1 MIIYCRTKQH
11 YPSFN
16 NVAALIF
23 FLNIYSF
30 VQLGEQSAPPRPKVG
45 RRSNAGLC
53 VGTVLFILLS
63 LCLEYTGLLS
73 LSHAHRRT
81 EKSNDVES
89 RLVD

>member
-16 NVAALIF
+16 NVAAFFVF
-23 FLNIYSF
+23 FLIYIF
-30 VQLGEQSAPPRPKVG
+30 VQLGEQSAPPRPKAG

-63 LCLEYTGLLS
+63 LL
-73 LSHAHRRT
+73 
-81 EKSNDVES
+81 
-89 RLVD
+89 